1 MHDLTLAGLYAPK
14 LLLLSGG
21 RIVAEGAAAE
31 VLTEP
36 LIEEHYGARVR
47 VARGRGDPGAAVS
60 LVVLLGGA
68 RSGKSAL
75 AQRLAGEEATLI
87 ATAAALDSEMEE
99 RIRRHRAERPSG
111 WTTVE
116 ETIEL
121 GAALADVG
129 PQSSVVVDCLS
140 LWVANLLEAG
150 WADGAVEATAGSVAG
165 AAAGRAGLTVAVSN
179 EVGMGIVPVT
189 ALGRRYRDVLG
200 RVNASWVEAADRALL
215 VVAGKAIPLV
225 DA

>member
-1 MHDLTLAGLYAPK
+1 M
-14 LLLLSGG
+14 
-21 RIVAEGAAAE
+21 
-31 VLTEP
+31 
-36 LIEEHYGARVR
+36 
-47 VARGRGDPGAAVS
+47 
-60 LVVLLGGA
+60 
-68 RSGKSAL
+68 
-75 AQRLAGEEATLI
+75 
-87 ATAAALDSEMEE
+87 
-99 RIRRHRAERPSG
+99 
-111 WTTVE
+111 
-116 ETIEL
+116 
-121 GAALADVG
+121 
-129 PQSSVVVDCLS
+129 
-140 LWVANLLEAG
+140 ANLLEAG